1 MRRIKLL
8 SVALAAL
15 AVAFGCTPKEQAAAD
30 GPKKGLQTA
39 VFSAEATAI
48 GTNSATFHVD
58 VKENDQATWYCVLT
72 EDLTS
77 KPEDAFAKAMGSVNV
92 TRHILEGSH
101 SKDTTFTGLR
111 QGWPYRFIVSGLI
124 ANGTAYGTPA
134 VVEFNAD
141 GDIIWS
147 KDELAADTEIAITAE
162 ISEEGEATIA
172 VTGAPEKYAFFL
184 EKSDAVPA
192 EKVPEY
198 IIAKVAEVQSAGN
211 FSDKINKG
219 DKEFTATLEANVPY
233 TAVVFGVT
241 DNFNT
246 TGTYNTAAVKYVT
259 FVPAYKDYI
268 GRWDIKRGEL
278 TDTWKIEALVEGET
292 FSISGVEGVKEL
304 ASGADPALTGYY
316 DAESG
321 AFLVGE
327 TQLGKWEHPDY
338 GAAVD
343 LMLGLFPYD
352 GKEYFGGWGI
362 AVFSASLT
370 EELDKIELTGLPVK
384 GTEDGKEFDYGFFSG
399 FGYCWQVSAG
409 IGSYIA
415 QGEEH
420 YSLPNT
426 LTKNTEPEPEP
437 EPSEDPSTDPGEVSY
452 ETWLGAWDATRG
464 TTKDR
469 WNIEADVEGSSYKI
483 TGIDGMN
490 VAIAA
495 TYDAETK
502 ALKLSSQSSSQAT
515 VNPYV
520 TQLVNGLAG
529 MIEVSGNKAPVSGAT
544 YPVAVATLTDENTAS
559 LASAGSIT
567 ISGFDDPFP
576 IVGMCIYGVPTG
588 ASDGFVYVNE
598 FTTFPETLTRATEGG
613 SGEGG
618 SEDPASP
625 YDDWIGNYTIT
636 LDGEDVPF
644 VIEEKVKGESFTLVY
659 PEAMYSYEAEL
670 TYNAETNTIDIANG
684 QTLDDYNNQSYG
696 RVIDYL
702 EGAFLND
709 GSYVPVSGTYTI
721 TSGSISEDGSQIT
734 LDGGTVLT
742 LSNGNEAKIEV
753 MSIYGIIQEGTYA
766 GYFIDYFS
774 GRTGSD
780 GTQYPE
786 QRFFFPVT
794 FNKTAAAAA
803 PAKAPA
809 SKAFRPYRF
818 MENRV
823 KTADRVVRTSGKTAL
838 RSYKATGFAAADGL
852 TLTPGAKIF
861 AR

>member
-147 KDELAADTEIAITAE
+147 KEELAADTEIAITAE

-172 VTGAPEKYAFFL
+172 VAGAPEKYAFFL

-268 GRWDIKRGEL
+268 GRWDIQRGEL

-292 FSISGVEGVKEL
+292 FSISGVEGVTEL

-327 TQLGKWEHPDY
+327 TQLGKWEHPSY
-338 GAAVD
+338 GTAYD
-343 LMLGLFPYD
+343 LMLGLFDVEGEQY
-352 GKEYFGGWGI
+352 YGGYGI

-370 EELDKIELTGLPVK
+370 EELDKIELTPMPVK
-384 GTEDGKEFDYGFFSG
+384 GTANGKEFDYGFFNG

-409 IGSYIA
+409 VGSYIS
-415 QGEEH
+415 QDEED

-529 MIEVSGNKAPVSGAT
+529 MIEVNGNKAPVSGAT
-544 YPVAVATLTDENTAS
+544 YPVAVATLSDENTAS

-576 IVGMCIYGVPTG
+576 IVGMCIYGVPSG

-625 YDDWIGNYTIT
+625 YDAWIGNYTADINGT
-636 LDGEDVPF
+636 EMPF
-644 VIEEKVKGESFTLVY
+644 SIAKKEEGKSLTLVLPDELY
-659 PEAMYSYEAEL
+659 AYNVEL
-670 TYNAETNTIDIANG
+670 TYDAETNQVAFANG
-684 QTLDDYNNQSYG
+684 QKVDEWMDDQQTNST
-696 RVIDYL
+696 VFDY
-702 EGAFLND
+702 
-709 GSYVPVSGTYTI
+709 
-721 TSGSISEDGSQIT
+721 
-734 LDGGTVLT
+734 
-742 LSNGNEAKIEV
+742 
-753 MSIYGIIQEGTYA
+753 IYGIIHDASDDKYYYVTGDFSITYAEMAEDGLSFTMTGGVEVSFSDGTTDTIVGANAYGVIQEGTYA
-766 GYFIDYFS
+766 GQAFNFWAPNSSKPADY
-774 GRTGSD
+774 RL
-780 GTQYPE
+780 
-786 QRFFFPVT
+786 FFPLT
-794 FNKTAAAAA
+794 FTKAAASAA